1 MIMKRISVLITIIF
15 IALCINLDAQ
25 VFTGGGFGLNISGYE
40 KTDNDI
46 TTQNSSA
53 FSFSIMPKA
62 GLFLSEKVAVGVEVS
77 SSFSR
82 VKSGVLSETTNSSF
96 DFGGGPFVK
105 YYAFQW
111 NKFSVFGQGTLQLES
126 SSSTIKTDIST
137 IEGEKIT
144 GAYLRIFP
152 GLAYDIS
159 DRISLETSLY
169 FLRLN
174 YSYSVIKDGS
184 QKTRSSGFSTGA
196 SLNDILSLNA
206 VVIGA
211 IWKF

>member
-1 MIMKRISVLITIIF
+1 MKRSTILITIIF
-15 IALCINLDAQ
+15 IALCNNLDAQ
-25 VFTGGGFGLNISGYE
+25 VLTGGNFGLNISGYE
-40 KTDNDI
+40 KTDNDL
-46 TTQNSSA
+46 TTQNSSD

-62 GLFLSEKVAVGVEVS
+62 GLFLSEKVALGVEVS
-77 SSFSR
+77 STFSR
-82 VKSGVLSETTNSSF
+82 VKSGVLSETITSTSE
-96 DFGGGPFVK
+96 FGGGPFVR
-105 YYAFQW
+105 YYAFRW

-126 SSSTIKTDIST
+126 YSSTIKTDIST

-144 GAYLRIFP
+144 GAYLRVFP

-159 DRISLETSLY
+159 DRISLETYLY

-174 YSYSVIKDGS
+174 YSYSVIKEGS
-184 QKTRSSGFSTGA
+184 QKTRSSGFNTGA
-196 SLNDILSLNA
+196 SLDNILSLNT

>member
-1 MIMKRISVLITIIF
+1 MIMKRSTILITIIF

-25 VFTGGGFGLNISGYE
+25 VFTGGGFGLNISGNE
-40 KTDNDI
+40 KTDNNL

-53 FSFSIMPKA
+53 FSFNLMPKA

-77 SSFSR
+77 STFSR
-82 VKSGVLSETTNSSF
+82 VKSGVLSETITSSSE
-96 DFGGGPFVK
+96 FGGGPFVR

-111 NKFSVFGQGTLQLES
+111 NKFSVFGQGTLGMESLS
-126 SSSTIKTDIST
+126 SSIKTEIST

-144 GAYLRIFP
+144 RTYLTIFP

-196 SLNDILSLNA
+196 SLDNILSLNG